1 MLPTLFDLFIN
12 VLGTFVA
19 DFLKEGW
26 RRLRNPASASRWSK
40 EDEEAYLRAI
50 QAALSRR
57 TYFAGSSSRR
67 LTVDVPGSQDP
78 DIYVELSAIDLS
90 ARAVRVD
97 ANDREVLG
105 RKQNILSFILREQNV
120 LIIGDP
126 GAGKTMTALKYVD
139 IVAKRSLQNSILL
152 LRAIVKI
159 PVFVDLG
166 LIGEMD
172 EREIDEDEARDW
184 LLREIGEQLRKDTI
198 LRSYTEFLYD
208 PQRSTTLR
216 DYFNAG
222 RLIIVLDAFNEVPS
236 NCYEVLWG
244 RVKKVAIL
252 TRKFRNSIV
261 ITGREKQYNE
271 SGRYWG
277 EGNGELLLRISEL
290 SDPEI
295 QRLIEKLVE
304 GFDVADHYG
313 KDFIADVLGYQ
324 DDTVQLSAA
333 QSNTIINPRLARN
346 IRNPLYLTLF
356 FYNYCKY
363 PSKRSYTSIADLFTN
378 WFQTAITNLPDHK
391 KARLIEYLE
400 VLAYGISNSM
410 AQGVEATNIS
420 PSTAATILSSFST
433 TEQKEL
439 GEEAQQRGILAPQQ
453 GAIGVRFNHQRF
465 LEFFAARRWFY
476 LHWTLKQTN
485 LDELLQL
492 LAPFYDHPKRHWD
505 EVIIMAASLF
515 DDPTGPL
522 RTIYAAPAT
531 LFAHLYSN
539 YDHRAQLGAYF
550 LEATRDDFAPDVRA
564 AVHNF
569 TNMAIARLTGQLR
582 SGVPVSNQLVYVE
595 ALGAIPGSA
604 ALEALKETAK
614 DEERSV
620 LVRQEAVRQLAV
632 KFWDKQAQSYF
643 RECLVDVDSE
653 LFWQSLPGPVAERT
667 RPLRHQRQ
675 RSRVYRRALQ
685 IGTGIAIAILVISS
699 ALFLI
704 YLWNNG
710 DWLRNAVEFAIW
722 GVFVIIY
729 IGFLLYM
736 SGLAI
741 YGGVL
746 LIRAL
751 VSAMRKRFRL
761 PPLPAPQPT
770 APRQNENAP
779 TPRVTAAEPIIEHLA
794 DDHADDAATAPAPV
808 SGALQMSPAVQKAV
822 NSIEVS
828 QPLPVPEQSPAP
840 APVTIA
846 PVPYPAAPPPTPV
859 APQRPPPPRPTMR
872 EVATELSELFLN
884 AQFSVL
890 GYALLILLGIALFRM
905 QALLFIIYL
914 SGYHLAV
921 TPESA
926 YSVQERLISLALENP
941 LQPDIAYVLFFGSPI
956 FAEDN
961 PFSLLERNWIVA
973 AITIL
978 LYITA
983 IASAI
988 TSVIIG
994 DRGFRLLLRVGNNYV
1009 ARGRP
1014 LIWEDEDT
1022 QWLHQIKRAVVV
1034 SAGLMAVALLCLP
1047 FVLYSSFYIFWM
1059 HDDQSRDIFTRG
1071 LWQFYLRDQK
1081 TQWAIGLL
1089 VIPYLIGLMS
1099 YLTSWLIVRRKY
1111 NQQVRRLR
1119 EVGEKVLTD
1128 GRDLNTLLDIINDV
1142 KKPSDYRLEAA
1153 RYVRKLVKERYWL
1166 MKEIDGRNLIL
1177 RRLSSFEHEYYLHK
1191 EPLELAS
1198 VVVNIIRDLKHSMD
1212 FIG

>member
-1 MLPTLFDLFIN
+1 MLTVLFDLFIN

-26 RRLRNPASASRWSK
+26 RRLRHPASASRWNK

-90 ARAVRVD
+90 ARAVRVV

-139 IVAKRSLQNSILL
+139 LVAKRSLRNSTLL

-172 EREIDEDEARDW
+172 ERELDEDQAHDW
-184 LLREIGEQLRKDTI
+184 LLHEIREQLRKDTI
-198 LRSYTEFLYD
+198 LRSYAEFLFD

-222 RLIIVLDAFNEVPS
+222 RLVMVLDAFNEVPP
-236 NCYEVLWG
+236 NRYELLWD
-244 RVKKVAIL
+244 RIKKVAVL
-252 TRKFRNSIV
+252 TRKFHNSIV
-261 ITGREKQYNE
+261 ITGREKQHNE

-277 EGNGELLLRISEL
+277 EGNEELLLRISEL

-295 QRLIEKLVE
+295 KRLIKKLVE
-304 GFDVADHYG
+304 GFAVADHYG

-324 DDTVQLSAA
+324 DDTVQLSAS
-333 QSNTIINPRLARN
+333 QSKTIINPRLARN

-363 PSKRSYTSIADLFTN
+363 PHKRSYTSIADLFTN
-378 WFQTAITNLPDHK
+378 WFQTAIINLPNHR

-400 VLAYGISNSM
+400 VLAYGILNSM

-420 PSTAATILSSFST
+420 PSTAAAILSSFST
-433 TEQKEL
+433 AEQKEL
-439 GEEAQQRGILAPQQ
+439 GEEAQRCGILAPQQ

-476 LHWTLKQTN
+476 LHWTLNQTN

-505 EVIIMAASLF
+505 EVMIMAASLF

-522 RTIYAAPAT
+522 RTIYAAPKT
-531 LFAHLYSN
+531 LSAHLYSN

-569 TNMAIARLTGQLR
+569 TSIAITRLTGQLR
-582 SGVPVSNQLVYVE
+582 SGVPVPDQLVYVE
-595 ALGAIPGSA
+595 ALGAIPGAA
-604 ALEALKETAK
+604 ALEALKETSK
-614 DEERSV
+614 DEARSV

-632 KFWDKQAQSYF
+632 KFWDKQAQNYF

-667 RPLRHQRQ
+667 RPLQQQRQ
-675 RSRVYRRALQ
+675 RSRVYRKALQ
-685 IGTGIAIAILVISS
+685 IGTGIAIAILVIST
-699 ALFLI
+699 ALLLI
-704 YLWNNG
+704 YLWNNWG
-710 DWLRNAVEFAIW
+710 WLRDAV
-722 GVFVIIY
+722 VFVILGIITIIY

-736 SGLAI
+736 GGLII
-741 YGGVL
+741 YGGFL

-751 VSAMRKRFRL
+751 GSAMLTRL
-761 PPLPAPQPT
+761 RRPSSPVPQPT
-770 APRQNENAP
+770 VRSQNDKEATLP
-779 TPRVTAAEPIIEHLA
+779 VPTAASIIDPPT
-794 DDHADDAATAPAPV
+794 DDQADDATTAPDPV
-808 SGALQMSPAVQKAV
+808 SGALQMSPAVLAAV

-828 QPLPVPEQSPAP
+828 QSLPAPEQPSAPAALPRPAPVLYAAAPAP
-840 APVTIA
+840 APV
-846 PVPYPAAPPPTPV
+846 V
-859 APQRPPPPRPTMR
+859 PQRSAPARQIMR
-872 EVATELSELFLN
+872 EVAAELWELFLN
-884 AQFSVL
+884 AQFSVM
-890 GYALLILLGIALFRM
+890 GYVLLILIGIALFRL
-905 QALLFIIYL
+905 QDPLFIIYL
-914 SGYHLAV
+914 PGYHLAV

-956 FAEDN
+956 FAEAN

-973 AITIL
+973 AVMIL
-978 LYITA
+978 LYITT

-994 DRGFRLLLRVGNNYV
+994 DRGIRLLLRVGNTYV
-1009 ARGRP
+1009 ARRKQ

-1022 QWLHQIKRAVVV
+1022 QWLQQIKRAVVV
-1034 SAGLMAVALLCLP
+1034 SAGLMAIALLCLP
-1047 FVLYSSFYIFWM
+1047 FALYGSFYIFWL
-1059 HDDQSRDIFTRG
+1059 HGEQLRDIFARG
-1071 LWQFYLRDQK
+1071 LWQFFLRDQR

-1099 YLTSWLIVRRKY
+1099 YLTSWLIVRKKY
-1111 NQQVRRLR
+1111 NQQIGRLR

-1128 GRDLNTLLDIINDV
+1128 GRDLDTLLDIINDAD
-1142 KKPSDYRLEAA
+1142 KPADYRLEAA

-1166 MKEIDGRNLIL
+1166 MKELDGKNLIL
-1177 RRLSSFEHEYYLHK
+1177 RRLSSFQNEYHLRK

-1198 VVVNIIRDLKHSMD
+1198 VVVNTIRDLKHSMN
-1212 FIG
+1212 FT